1 MLTGLANKSHF
12 KLQAATLLFG
22 VLFNF
27 NQQIALAATAT
38 ANVEV
43 NIVSTL
49 NITAQSG
56 IIFGDISASS
66 VPGTVTVDT
75 NGSRT
80 TTGGVTVNTN
90 ISGAPARYEIS
101 GEPNALYVITL
112 PPSVVITSSS
122 GNSMIVSG
130 FRSNPVTNGQL
141 DLSGQQNLYVVATL
155 NVGSFQPFGAYRGVM
170 ATTVEYN

>member
-1 MLTGLANKSHF
+1 MLTGLASKSHF
-12 KLQAATLLFG
+12 KLQAVTCLFG

-43 NIVSTL
+43 NIVSTI
-49 NITAQSG
+49 NIKAQTG
-56 IIFGDISASS
+56 IIFGDISASYI
-66 VPGTVTVDT
+66 PGTVTVDT

-80 TTGGVTVNTN
+80 ITGGVTVNTN
-90 ISGAPARYEIS
+90 TSGAPARYEVS

-112 PPSVVITSSS
+112 PSSVVLTSSA
-122 GNSMIVSG
+122 GDSMIVSN
-130 FRSNPVTNGQL
+130 FSSNPVTNGQL

-155 NVGSFQPFGAYRGVM
+155 NVGSFQAFGAYRGIM